1 VKFRASRSPLT
12 YLGGLLALYLAIPIG
27 AFLVRLAQPGDRG
40 FGADGLWSALW
51 TSVASA
57 TVSTAIVALLGI
69 PLAYWLARTK
79 GPLNWLVGLLVML
92 PIALP
97 PVMSGLVLIYIVG
110 PYTRLGTLF
119 NDDLTGTVVGVV
131 LAQTFVAGPFLVI
144 AARAAFAGI
153 DPALDDLAA
162 SLGRGPASRFWLVSM
177 RIAAP
182 GIRAGLLLTWL
193 RAIGEYGATVL
204 LAYHPYTLPVFVS
217 VLFSST
223 GIPQTQAPT
232 ALAIAVAVAVL
243 LLSEI
248 RFGRRKR
255 RAPALPAPAPPFP
268 AEPVAV
274 SFNLDLTVGTFR
286 LRVAHQSASNRIAI
300 LGPSGAGK
308 SITLR
313 AIAGFLGPRAGTVE
327 FNGDEVAGIR
337 VEDRRVGY
345 VPQGLVMFPGRTAW
359 QQVLFA
365 AGADPALAAWWLRTL
380 RLDGLEG
387 RLPGE
392 LSGGQRQRVGLARAL
407 SFRPRLVLLDEPFS
421 ALDAPVREELRRELR
436 RLQREAGLSTV
447 LVTHDPEEAA
457 LLADEILVVDDGRLL
472 QAGPRAEVFARP
484 ASPQVARLLGI
495 PNLIPATVTEPGV
508 LLVGAPGT
516 APADGAVPAGGAAP
530 GGGTGPGDAAGL
542 LIAAETGGLPAGAEV
557 LWTIRPDHITVL
569 PGPLSPGSL
578 SPGPLSLG
586 TVSGGT
592 AGGRETYPGVV
603 DDVADIGTLTTL
615 TVRLRTGQ
623 DQEPELRV
631 RTTALVTV
639 APGDPCLVRLPPDDI
654 TAWPATQAP
663 VAAGDGAGDPRASSA
678 SHTR

>member
-1 VKFRASRSPLT
+1 VKYRASRSPLT

-27 AFLVRLAQPGDRG
+27 AFVVRLAQPGDKG
-40 FGADGLWSALW
+40 FGVPGLWSALW

-57 TVSTAIVALLGI
+57 TISMTIVAVLGI

-79 GPLNWLVGLLVML
+79 GPLTWLVGLVVQL
-92 PIALP
+92 PLALP

-110 PYTRLGTLF
+110 PYTWLGNLF
-119 NDDLTGTVVGVV
+119 NDQLTGTIVGVV
-131 LAQTFVAGPFLVI
+131 LAQTFVAGPFLII
-144 AARAAFAGI
+144 AARTAFAGV
-153 DPALDDLAA
+153 DPALEDLAA
-162 SLGRGPASRFWLVSM
+162 SLGRRPASRFWLVSM

-182 GIRAGLLLTWL
+182 GIRAGLLMTWM

-204 LAYHPYTLPVFVS
+204 LAYHPYTLPVFVY

-223 GIPQTQAPT
+223 GIPATQAPT
-232 ALAIAVAVAVL
+232 ALALAVAVAVL
-243 LLSEI
+243 LLVEI
-248 RFGRRKR
+248 RPGRRR
-255 RAPALPAPAPPFP
+255 RRTPALPAPAPPP
-268 AEPVAV
+268 RVEPVAV
-274 SFNLDLTVGTFR
+274 SFNLDLAVGTFR
-286 LRVAHQSASNRIAI
+286 LRVAHQSASNKIAI

-313 AIAGFLGPRAGTVE
+313 AIAGFLGPQAGTVE
-327 FNGDEVAGIR
+327 FNGEEVAGVR

-365 AGADPALAAWWLRTL
+365 VGADPALAAWWLRTL

-447 LVTHDPEEAA
+447 IVTHDPEEAA
-457 LLADEILVVDDGRLL
+457 LLADEILVIDEGRLL

-484 ASPQVARLLGI
+484 ASPHVARLLGI
-495 PNLIPATVTEPGV
+495 PNLIHATVAEPGV
-508 LLVGAPGT
+508 LAVGAP
-516 APADGAVPAGGAAP
+516 DAGD
-530 GGGTGPGDAAGL
+530 TAGL
-542 LIAAETGGLPAGAEV
+542 LISADTAGLPVGEEV

-569 PGPLSPGSL
+569 
-578 SPGPLSLG
+578 
-586 TVSGGT
+586 
-592 AGGRETYPGVV
+592 AGAADGPGVYPAEV

-615 TVRLRTGQ
+615 TLRLRTGQ
-623 DQEPELRV
+623 DDAPELRV
-631 RTTALVTV
+631 RTTAAVTV
-639 APGDPCLVRLPPDDI
+639 APGDPCAVRLPPADI
-654 TAWPATQAP
+654 TAWPAARALADEP
-663 VAAGDGAGDPRASSA
+663 GRDRLSAG
-678 SHTR
+678 

>member
-1 VKFRASRSPLT
+1 MKYRASRSPLT

-40 FGADGLWSALW
+40 FGAEGLWSALW

-57 TVSTAIVALLGI
+57 TVSTTIVAVLGI

-79 GPLNWLVGLLVML
+79 GPLTWLVGLLVML

-110 PYTRLGTLF
+110 PYTWLGNLF

-144 AARAAFAGI
+144 AARAAFEGI
-153 DPALDDLAA
+153 DPALGDLAA
-162 SLGRGPASRFWLVSM
+162 SLGRGPASRFWLVSL

-193 RAIGEYGATVL
+193 RAMGEYGATVL

-232 ALAIAVAVAVL
+232 ALAIGLAVVVL
-243 LLSEI
+243 LLTEI
-248 RFGRRKR
+248 RIRGRRR
-255 RAPALPAPAPPFP
+255 QPVLPAPAPPP
-268 AEPVAV
+268 RVEPVAV
-274 SFNLDLTVGTFR
+274 SFDLDVAVGTFQ
-286 LRVAHQSASNRIAI
+286 LRVAHRAASNRIAI

-313 AIAGFLGPRAGTVE
+313 AIAGFLGKEAGSVQ
-327 FNGDEVAGIR
+327 FNDEEVAAVR
-337 VEDRRVGY
+337 VEQRRVGY

-365 AGADPALAAWWLRTL
+365 AGADPAVAAWWLRTL
-380 RLDGLEG
+380 QLDGLEG

-421 ALDAPVREELRRELR
+421 ALDAPVREELRREMR

-447 LVTHDPEEAA
+447 IVTHDPEEAA
-457 LLADEILVVDDGRLL
+457 LLADEILVVDEGRLL

-495 PNLIPATVTEPGV
+495 LNLTPAVVRAPGV
-508 LLVGAPGT
+508 L
-516 APADGAVPAGGAAP
+516 AVSAPAGGAPGGGGAPGVGGGALGGGPGGGAP
-530 GGGTGPGDAAGL
+530 GGPAGADAAGPGDDGDL
-542 LIAAETGGLPAGAEV
+542 LIAAATGDLPAGAQV
-557 LWTIRPDHITVL
+557 LWTIRPDHVTVL
-569 PGPLSPGSL
+569 PA
-578 SPGPLSLG
+578 
-586 TVSGGT
+586 T
-592 AGGRETYPGVV
+592 AEDPHAYPAEV

-615 TVRLRTGQ
+615 TVRLRAGRNPA
-623 DQEPELRV
+623 PELRV
-631 RTTALVTV
+631 RTTAMVSF
-639 APGDPCLVRLPPDDI
+639 APGDPCRVRLPAADI
-654 TAWPATQAP
+654 TAWPAPAGTDQSHAP
-663 VAAGDGAGDPRASSA
+663 QDAAAR
-678 SHTR
+678 TVR

>member
-1 VKFRASRSPLT
+1 MKYRASRSPLS
-12 YLGGLLALYLAIPIG
+12 YLGGLLALYLAVPIV
-27 AFLVRLAQPGDRG
+27 AFFIRLAQPGDRG

-51 TSVASA
+51 TSVVSA
-57 TVSTAIVALLGI
+57 TISTAIVALLGI

-79 GPLNWLVGLLVML
+79 GPFTWLIGLIVQL

-110 PYTRLGTLF
+110 PYTWLGNLF
-119 NDDLTGTVVGVV
+119 NDELTGTIVGVV

-144 AARAAFAGI
+144 AARSAFAGV

-162 SLGRGPASRFWLVSM
+162 SLGRRPASRFWLVSL

-182 GIRAGLLLTWL
+182 GIRAGLLLTWM

-204 LAYHPYTLPVFVS
+204 LAYHPYTLPVFVY
-217 VLFSST
+217 VQFSST
-223 GIPQTQAPT
+223 GIPETQAPT
-232 ALAIAVAVAVL
+232 ALAIGLAVAVL

-248 RFGRRKR
+248 RLWRRKHR
-255 RAPALPAPAPPFP
+255 TPVLPPPAAPAQI
-268 AEPVAV
+268 EPVAV
-274 SFNLDLTVGTFR
+274 AFNLDVTVGTFR

-327 FNGDEVAGIR
+327 FNGEEFAGVR

-365 AGADPALAAWWLRTL
+365 VGAEPALAAWWLRTL
-380 RLDGLEG
+380 RLGGLEG

-407 SFRPRLVLLDEPFS
+407 AFRPRLVLLDEPFS
-421 ALDAPVREELRRELR
+421 ALDAPVRDELRRELR

-447 LVTHDPEEAA
+447 IVTHDPEEAA
-457 LLADEILVVDDGRLL
+457 LLADEILVVDEGRLL

-484 ASPQVARLLGI
+484 ASPHVARLLGI
-495 PNLIPATVTEPGV
+495 PNLIHATVAERGV
-508 LLVGAPGT
+508 LAVGALG
-516 APADGAVPAGGAAP
+516 GSGGAAR
-530 GGGTGPGDAAGL
+530 TAEEAGL
-542 LIAAETGGLPAGAEV
+542 LIAADTGGLPAGAEV

-569 PGPLSPGSL
+569 PAS
-578 SPGPLSLG
+578 
-586 TVSGGT
+586 
-592 AGGRETYPGVV
+592 AGGADGPAVYPAEV
-603 DDVADIGTLTTL
+603 DDIADIGTLTTV
-615 TVRLRTGQ
+615 TVRLRAA
-623 DQEPELRV
+623 DDEAPELRV
-631 RTTALVTV
+631 RTTAALTLQ
-639 APGDPCLVRLPPDDI
+639 PGDACQVRLPPADI
-654 TAWPATQAP
+654 TAWPAAP
-663 VAAGDGAGDPRASSA
+663 AGGQEDTPRDPRDPRGSA
-678 SHTR
+678 PSRTR

>member
-1 VKFRASRSPLT
+1 VKYRASRSPLT
-12 YLGGLLALYLAIPIG
+12 YLGGLLALYLAVPIG
-27 AFLVRLAQPGDRG
+27 AFLIRLAQPGDRG

-57 TVSTAIVALLGI
+57 TVSMAIVALLGI

-110 PYTRLGTLF
+110 PYTWLGNLF
-119 NDDLTGTVVGVV
+119 NDDLTGTVAGVV

-144 AARAAFAGI
+144 AARAAFEGI

-162 SLGRGPASRFWLVSM
+162 SLGRRPASRFWLVSL

-223 GIPQTQAPT
+223 GIAQTQAPT
-232 ALAIAVAVAVL
+232 ALAIGLAVVVL
-243 LLSEI
+243 LISQI
-248 RFGRRKR
+248 RVKR
-255 RAPALPAPAPPFP
+255 RRRSPALPAPAPPRP
-268 AEPVAV
+268 VEPVAV
-274 SFNLDLTVGTFR
+274 SFNLDLMVGTFR
-286 LRVAHQSASNRIAI
+286 LRVAHQSANNRIAI

-313 AIAGFLGPRAGTVE
+313 AVAGFLGKQAGTVE
-327 FNGDEVAGIR
+327 FNGEEVAGVK

-387 RLPGE
+387 RLPEE

-407 SFRPRLVLLDEPFS
+407 AFRPRLVLLDEPFS

-457 LLADEILVVDDGRLL
+457 LLADEILVVDEGRLL

-495 PNLIPATVTEPGV
+495 PNLIPATVAEPGV
-508 LLVGAPGT
+508 LAVGAAAGT
-516 APADGAVPAGGAAP
+516 AVGDGPVSP
-530 GGGTGPGDAAGL
+530 GSTVSSGNTGTRDDAGL
-542 LIAAETGGLPAGAEV
+542 LIAAPTSDLPVGADV

-569 PGPLSPGSL
+569 PGPVSDGTIGNGTGSN
-578 SPGPLSLG
+578 G
-586 TVSGGT
+586 
-592 AGGRETYPGVV
+592 AGGAREIYPAVV
-603 DDVADIGTLTTL
+603 EDVADIGTLTTL

-623 DQEPELRV
+623 DPAPELRV
-631 RTTALVTV
+631 RTTALVTL
-639 APGDPCLVRLPPDDI
+639 APGDACGVRLPPAEI
-654 TAWPATQAP
+654 TAWPAAP
-663 VAAGDGAGDPRASSA
+663 APADTSDRDRLPAR
-678 SHTR
+678 